1 MHDTALAAPRA
12 LGLAPPIHRC
22 SQAHAIVK
30 RFRRKLD
37 DPRLARVRREQGQ
50 REEPHVAG
58 KKRPKSVA
66 QTEKKLSAKPK
77 RPKKT
82 SRGK

>member
-1 MHDTALAAPRA
+1 MGCAPSPWPSPRSTVA
-12 LGLAPPIHRC
+12 RK
-22 SQAHAIVK
+22 AHAIVK
-30 RFRRKLD
+30 RFWRKLD